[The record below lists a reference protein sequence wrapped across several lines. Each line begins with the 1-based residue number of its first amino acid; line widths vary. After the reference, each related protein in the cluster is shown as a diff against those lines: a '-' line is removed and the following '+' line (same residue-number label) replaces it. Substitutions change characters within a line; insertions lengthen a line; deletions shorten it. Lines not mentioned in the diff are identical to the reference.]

1 MARCGSRTD
10 CIKKPICAA
19 FYKLGHFVGSHPWW
33 FLVIPLLVSG
43 GLGTGF
49 YFLKEYEANDI
60 EDQFTPLDG
69 AAKGERDIV
78 QKYFPQNDSDLSSQR
93 LYTEGTYAS
102 LIVVSKDNI
111 LTETAFKELIELD
124 NIVKNIT
131 SDNNTYLD
139 LCAKT
144 NNTCVPNAILEIINY
159 NASEIADIN
168 LTYPVYKS
176 KIFLGTTVGG
186 VDKSDQNLVY
196 GAQAIR
202 LVYYLRDEKTAKSW
216 LEEFL
221 EVLSKIESSDSIK
234 VSYFTSVS
242 RQQEFEENPRKVV
255 PLFSIT
261 YFLAIF
267 FSIVSCM
274 RFDCVRNKVWVAI
287 IGVLSA
293 GLGVLSGFGMLLYC
307 GMPFAMTVA
316 NAPFLILGIGV
327 DDMFIMISCWQQ
339 TKVHDSVEDRLAETY
354 KDAAVSITI
363 TTLTDVLAFYI
374 GIMTPFRS
382 VQSFCLYTGTAVL
395 FCYLYNI
402 TFFGAFLALNGKREK
417 SNRHWLT
424 CMKVEQDCPAG
435 RSTGYSMCC
444 VGGAYDANT
453 DCEKEQPVNLFFK
466 KYYGPFLTNT
476 WTKVFVVLL
485 YGGYLAS
492 SIYGCLQ
499 MQEGIDLRNL
509 AYDGSYVV
517 NYYDDEDA
525 YFSEYGPRVMVVVT
539 EQVEYWNKE
548 VRKDIE
554 SCLKVLENHL
564 YVDASLSVSWLRVY
578 ENVSKLL
585 NINLDNETVFKD
597 NLKLILP
604 TFKQDISISNDN
616 IIASRFFIQTTNI
629 TTPIKEKN
637 MLDELREDVK
647 NCVVPVLVYHPAFIY
662 FDQYAV
668 IVSNTIQNIAVATAV
683 MLVIALLLIPNPLC
697 SLWVTF
703 AIGSVIVGVAGFM
716 AFWNVKLDSISMIN
730 LVICIGFSVDFSAH
744 ISYAFVSN
752 SKHDVNEKAIDALHT
767 LGYPIVQG
775 AVSTILGV
783 IVLAAA
789 ESYIF
794 RTFFKIMFL
803 VISFGALHGIVF
815 IPVFLTFFGVC
826 SKTGEVTSDE
836 KIVVTGMTIK
846 NGHCVEVTY
855 NTGISFKYPVIV
867 NTPNLKQ
874 EGGVDPAP
882 IRDLS
887 YKEKV
892 QGLQATGQLDL
903 DCPCS

>member
-1 MARCGSRTD
+1 MSGCRTD
-10 CIKKPICAA
+10 CLEKPLGAA
-19 FYKLGHFVGSHPWW
+19 FKKLGRFVGRYP
-33 FLVIPLLVSG
+33 LVFVVISLLASC
-43 GLGTGF
+43 GLGSGF
-49 YFLKEYEANDI
+49 YYLKQLEANDI
-60 EDQFTPLDG
+60 EDQFTPWNG
-69 AAKGERDIV
+69 PAKEERVFI
-78 QKYFPQNDSDLSSQR
+78 KNHFPISDSNEFSSQR
-93 LYTEGTYAS
+93 LYTEGAYSS
-102 LIVVSKDNI
+102 LAVVSKTGNI
-111 LTETAFKELIELD
+111 LTDEAFKEILELD
-124 NIVKNIT
+124 RIVKGIRV
-131 SDNNTYLD
+131 SDGDQNHTYSS
-139 LCAKT
+139 LCAKE
-144 NNTCVPNAILEIINY
+144 NNNCVSNAILDIIN
-159 NASEIADIN
+159 SGQTSN
-168 LTYPVYKS
+168 LTYPVYKNNV
-176 KIFLGTTVGG
+176 FLGSTVGG
-186 VDKSDQNLVY
+186 VKTDDTTGIVKS
-196 GAQAIR
+196 AKAIR
-202 LVYYLRDEKTAKSW
+202 LYYYLRENETESNTKW
-216 LEEFL
+216 LNEFVKYFSGHL
-221 EVLSKIESSDSIK
+221 AELHLHS

-242 RQQEFEENPRKVV
+242 RQNEFEGNSKKVI

-261 YFLAIF
+261 YFVVIF
-267 FSIVSCM
+267 FSIVSCL
-274 RFDCVRNKVWVAI
+274 RFDCVRNKAWVATF
-287 IGVLSA
+287 GVLSA
-293 GLGVLSGFGMLLYC
+293 GLAVLSAFGMLLYC

-327 DDMFIMISCWQQ
+327 DDMFIMISCWQK
-339 TKVHDSVEDRLAETY
+339 TKVHDSVADRLAETY
-354 KDAAVSITI
+354 KEAAVSITI

-417 SNRHWLT
+417 GNRHWLT

-539 EQVEYWNKE
+539 EQVDYWNKE
-548 VRKDIE
+548 VRKEIE
-554 SCLKVLENHL
+554 SCLKVLENRL

-585 NINLDNETVFKD
+585 NINLDNET
-597 NLKLILP
+597 
-604 TFKQDISISNDN
+604 
-616 IIASRFFIQTTNI
+616 
-629 TTPIKEKN
+629 
-637 MLDELREDVK
+637 
-647 NCVVPVLVYHPAFIY
+647 
-662 FDQYAV
+662 
-668 IVSNTIQNIAVATAV
+668 
-683 MLVIALLLIPNPLC
+683 
-697 SLWVTF
+697 
-703 AIGSVIVGVAGFM
+703 
-716 AFWNVKLDSISMIN
+716 
-730 LVICIGFSVDFSAH
+730 
-744 ISYAFVSN
+744 
-752 SKHDVNEKAIDALHT
+752 
-767 LGYPIVQG
+767 G

-815 IPVFLTFFGVC
+815 IPVFLTFFGV
-826 SKTGEVTSDE
+826 SKCYD
-836 KIVVTGMTIK
+836 K
-846 NGHCVEVTY
+846 
-855 NTGISFKYPVIV
+855 
-867 NTPNLKQ
+867 
-874 EGGVDPAP
+874 D
-882 IRDLS
+882 
-887 YKEKV
+887 KEK
-892 QGLQATGQLDL
+892 QKEMTLLGPPTATKQVNVFGNSHLD
-903 DCPCS
+903 DTD